1 MKKLVM
7 DDILDQIKNQAAWE
21 IQIEEFERQVAIE
34 KERLLSKKSLL
45 DKIFPYKIK
54 IERK

>member
-1 MKKLVM
+1 M